1 MLQVSALHYLA
12 GDQVLE
18 GFGTVASACV
28 LCQPTIAGPSISI
41 VSVHKFGSQM
51 EWSINRDEHRVIIK
65 LQCISNNSEIR
76 VWESE

>member
-1 MLQVSALHYLA
+1 VVESGGPVLQVSALHYLA

-41 VSVHKFGSQM
+41 VSVHKFG
-51 EWSINRDEHRVIIK
+51 I
-65 LQCISNNSEIR
+65 
-76 VWESE
+76 